1 MDGMRT
7 QSSASLT
14 RLASA
19 AVLLL
24 GTIVGC
30 GTSKPSPE
38 QAQAPEVARPKVT
51 RPYDVRGERNPGAAE
66 PPPFPVQL
74 ATVTERIAENTTP
87 PRSAEPPIKPFQD
100 WDMPETAA
108 RALGRI
114 GEAAVPQLTQAL
126 SDPNP
131 LVRKRAAD
139 VLARIGPDAKDAV
152 PALIRSLGDR
162 DEEVRKAATRALGEI
177 GPGAAEAVPRL
188 IEALREPARLDSP
201 DNG

>member
-1 MDGMRT
+1 MDGTRT
-7 QSSASLT
+7 HPTASLYK
-14 RLASA
+14 LASA
-19 AVLLL
+19 AALLL

-30 GTSKPSPE
+30 GTSQPSP
-38 QAQAPEVARPKVT
+38 QKAPAPQRAGPKVT
-51 RPYDVRGERNPGAAE
+51 RPYDVRGDRNQPAPE

-74 ATVTERIAENTTP
+74 ATATQRIAENTM
-87 PRSAEPPIKPFQD
+87 PRAGEPPIKPFQE

-108 RALGRI
+108 HALGRI

-131 LVRKRAAD
+131 LVRQRAAD

-152 PALIRSLGDR
+152 PALIRTLGDR

-188 IEALREPARLDSP
+188 IEALREPARIDSP
-201 DNG
+201 DRG

>member
-1 MDGMRT
+1 MT
-7 QSSASLT
+7 F
-14 RLASA
+14 
-19 AVLLL
+19 
-24 GTIVGC
+24 VGC

-38 QAQAPEVARPKVT
+38 ASQAPEVAGPKFT
-51 RPYDVRGERNPGAAE
+51 RPYDVRGDRKQASAE
-66 PPPFPVQL
+66 PPPFPVKL

-87 PRSAEPPIKPFQD
+87 PHTAEFPIKPFQE

-108 RALGRI
+108 HALGRI

-152 PALIRSLGDR
+152 PALIRALGDR
-162 DEEVRKAATRALGEI
+162 DEQVRKAATRALGEI

-188 IEALREPARLDSP
+188 IEALREPARIDPPDS
-201 DNG
+201 G

>member
-1 MDGMRT
+1 MDGMRNE
-7 QSSASLT
+7 SSASLCK
-14 RLASA
+14 LVSA
-19 AVLLL
+19 AALLF

-30 GTSKPSPE
+30 GTSKQSPE
-38 QAQAPEVARPKVT
+38 RAQAPEVAGPKVT
-51 RPYDVRGERNPGAAE
+51 RPYDVRRGRRQAAAE

-74 ATVTERIAENTTP
+74 ATSTERIAEQTTP
-87 PRSAEPPIKPFQD
+87 PRTGEPAIKPFQE

-108 RALGRI
+108 QALGRI
-114 GEAAVPQLTQAL
+114 GEAAVPQLTLAL

-162 DEEVRKAATRALGEI
+162 DEKVRKAATRALGEI

-188 IEALREPARLDSP
+188 IEALREPARIDSP
-201 DNG
+201 DSG